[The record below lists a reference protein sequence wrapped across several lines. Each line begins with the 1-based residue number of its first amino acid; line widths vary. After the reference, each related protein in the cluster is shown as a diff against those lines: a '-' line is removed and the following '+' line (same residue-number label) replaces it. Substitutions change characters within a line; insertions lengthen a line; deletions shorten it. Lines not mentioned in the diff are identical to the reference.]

1 MAVVKLESTINL
13 QQLVTARRHALLTD
27 EPVEAGG
34 DDAGPTPYEFL
45 LAALGGCTAMTLQ
58 LYARRKNMP
67 LEKVAVELEESRVHA
82 QDCRDCETTD
92 GHITE
97 IRRRIRLE
105 GPLSPEQR
113 QRLMEIAAKCPVHR
127 TLTAE
132 IKVRDELIAR

>member
-1 MAVVKLESTINL
+1 MKLESTINL
-13 QQLVTARRHALLTD
+13 QHLVTARRHSLLTD

-45 LAALGGCTAMTLQ
+45 LAALGGCTAMTLE
-58 LYARRKNMP
+58 LYARRKGIP
-67 LEKVAVELEESRVHA
+67 LEKVAVELEDTRIHA
-82 QDCRDCETTD
+82 QDCADCETKE

-97 IRRRIRLE
+97 ISRRIRLE

-113 QRLMEIAAKCPVHR
+113 RRLLEIAAKCPVHR

-132 IKVRDELIAR
+132 IKVRDDLVAG